1 MKTGRKMEKNKISK
15 KADSGQQVLSSN
27 EKNIITLR
35 KAKIKELLC
44 IWSFLIIPLINL
56 CIFWVYGTIQS
67 FPIAFEHRFMDGTIK
82 YDFYN
87 FEYLIKTLSEPGN
100 IFGQSILNTLI
111 YWLLGFG
118 FIMPFGFLMAF
129 FLYKRIFGFK
139 FFRFVFFF
147 PSLISSVIIAAFFK
161 YIFGPGGQMPYLWEQ
176 IFGIKDVMFFADSRY
191 AFKTLLFYNLYH
203 GLTGQLLY
211 WLAAYARIPEEI
223 VEAGKIDGLSV
234 LKEFRH
240 IAFPL
245 TLPFFSTMMLLNFT
259 GILNAGGPALLLTG
273 GDYGTW
279 DIPFYLYKFTTSGS
293 LNDQGLAGAVGLF
306 KGLIVLP
313 FALLINKLVNRIEPV
328 QY

>member
-1 MKTGRKMEKNKISK
+1 MELKKISTE
-15 KADSGQQVLSSN
+15 SENIRVL
-27 EKNIITLR
+27 R
-35 KAKIKELLC
+35 RAKMKEWLC

-67 FPIAFEHRFMDGTIK
+67 FPIAFEHRFTDNTIK
-82 YDFYN
+82 YDFSN
-87 FEYLIKTLSEPGN
+87 FDYLIKTLSEPGN
-100 IFGQSILNTLI
+100 IFGQAIVNTLI
-111 YWLLGFG
+111 YWLLGFLVL
-118 FIMPFGFLMAF
+118 MPFGFLMAF
-129 FLYKRIFGFK
+129 FLYKKIFGFK

-147 PSLISSVIIAAFFK
+147 PSIISSVIIAAFFK
-161 YIFGPGGQMPYLWEQ
+161 YIFGPGGQMPYLWEK
-176 IFGIKDVMFFADSRY
+176 IFGIENVMFFADSNY

-211 WLAAYARIPEEI
+211 WLAAYVRIPEEI
-223 VEAGKIDGLSV
+223 VEAGKLDGLSA
-234 LKEFRH
+234 LKEFIY

-273 GDYGTW
+273 GAYGTY
-279 DIPFYLYKFTTSGS
+279 DLPYYLYKYTVSGK
-293 LNDQGLAGAVGLF
+293 LNDQGIAGAVGLV

-313 FALLINKLVNRIEPV
+313 VALIINKFVNKIEPV